1 MAVDDDAILRLP
13 EDLSWL
19 PEMPETVPEIPPEEF
34 ACPTERELLEDM
46 SQRSEL
52 PAEEPSLKKKK
63 KKTAPDSASPTAVQ
77 PTVRLAAEP
86 TAAQICDVLQDTTQ
100 LSRQLML
107 ASGLPAP
114 DNAPCDMTA
123 FFDYAMG
130 RPDVLAL
137 MLELREHRLQASLP
151 PARQHREHREGQ

>member
-52 PAEEPSLKKKK
+52 PEDPSEQNALRGYGLG
-63 KKTAPDSASPTAVQ
+63 AGAQGSNQMNQMNSDSESVQTDVTPEAFAAVAQ
-77 PTVRLAAEP
+77 PVEAQPVEAQYSGVRPYRCPWEG
-86 TAAQICDVLQDTTQ
+86 C
-100 LSRQLML
+100 
-107 ASGLPAP
+107 
-114 DNAPCDMTA
+114 
-123 FFDYAMG
+123 DYA
-130 RPDVLAL
+130 
-137 MLELREHRLQASLP
+137 
-151 PARQHREHREGQ
+151 